1 MNRGGPSMGD
11 NLRIGIVGLGWV
23 AGAHI
28 ETFKSVTG
36 AAVTAVC
43 SRRKQDPKELQAKYG
58 IPLKSYGDYDAML
71 ADPDIDVIDICTPH
85 PFHAKQAI
93 AAAKAGKHLII
104 EKPIA
109 LSWEDAK
116 AIRDAVKKA
125 GVQAMVCFEVRY
137 SAQFTLAKSVVEQGL
152 LGDLHYGEVDYYHG
166 IGPWYGQFSWNV
178 KKDFGGSSLLS
189 AGCHAMDALL
199 MLMAAPVEEVT
210 SYAARSRSET
220 FADYEYDT
228 TSTTILRFA
237 GGKIGKVASVI
248 DCLQPY
254 YFHTH
259 LVGSEGSLLDDKI
272 HSAKLGTDKSRWSS
286 LATHLVDSGD
296 VKDHPYQPQF
306 QAFVDAIRAGKK
318 MPLTDL
324 DTAMETHRVIFA
336 ADLSAKKRE
345 PVKLS
350 KLK

>member
-1 MNRGGPSMGD
+1 MSD
-11 NLRIGIVGLGWV
+11 LSVGIVGLGWV

-28 ETFKSVTG
+28 ETFKHVQG
-36 AAVTAVC
+36 ARVRAVC
-43 SRRKQDPKELQAKYG
+43 SRRKHDPAALEKQYGLPLQAFD
-58 IPLKSYGDYDAML
+58 DYDRML
-71 ADPDIDVIDICTPH
+71 ADPTIDVVDICSP
-85 PFHAKQAI
+85 PWLHAKQAI
-93 AAAKAGKHLII
+93 AAARAGKHVLL
-104 EKPIA
+104 EKPIS
-109 LSWEDAK
+109 LTWDDAK
-116 AIRDAVKKA
+116 AVRDAVKKA
-125 GVQAMVCFEVRY
+125 KVQGCVCFELRY
-137 SAQFTLAKSVVEQGL
+137 SSQFQMTRSVVEQGL
-152 LGDLHYGEVDYYHG
+152 LGELHYGEVDYYHG
-166 IGPWYGQFSWNV
+166 IGPWYGQFAWNV
-178 KKDFGGSSLLS
+178 KKDGGGSSLLS

-199 MLMAAPVEEVT
+199 MLMDAEVEEVA
-210 SYAARSRSET
+210 SYATRSKNKT
-220 FADYEYDT
+220 FAPYEYDT
-228 TSTTILRFA
+228 TSTTILRFK
-237 GGKIGKVASVI
+237 GGKVGKVASVI

-324 DTAMETHRVIFA
+324 ETALETHRVIFA

-345 PVKLS
+345 PVRLS